1 MAVALEV
8 MTPEQ
13 VAAYLQV
20 NTATVYRYIRDR
32 KLEASRLGRRYRIT
46 REAVDRFLRA
56 SSNAPE
62 VREALFRRVSQ
73 IAERNRGIPYEQVER
88 DVAEAVGWARGKKPL
103 DA

>member
-1 MAVALEV
+1 MALALEL

-32 KLEASRLGRRYRIT
+32 RLEASRLGRRYRIT

-56 SSNAPE
+56 NSNAPE
-62 VREALFRRVSQ
+62 VREALFDRVSR
-73 IAERNRGIPYEQVER
+73 IAERNRDIPYEQVER
-88 DVAEAVGWARGKKPL
+88 DVAEAVDWARGKKSL
-103 DA
+103 DG

>member
-1 MAVALEV
+1 MVVALEV

-62 VREALFRRVSQ
+62 VREALFRRVSR
-73 IAERNRGIPYEQVER
+73 IAERNPRVTGGEVMRVLEEIDEELKT
-88 DVAEAVGWARGKKPL
+88 WT
-103 DA
+103 

>member
-1 MAVALEV
+1 MVVALEV

-46 REAVDRFLRA
+46 REAVERFLRA
-56 SSNAPE
+56 HSNAPE
-62 VREALFRRVSQ
+62 VREALFRRVSR
-73 IAERNRGIPYEQVER
+73 IAERNRGVTYEQVER
-88 DVAEAVGWARGKKPL
+88 DVAEAVDWARGKKPL